1 MAQGK
6 SSKTNATVLLADGIA
21 RQQAGDLSGAS
32 KVYRAVLAADPGD
45 ADALH
50 LLGIASCLGGNE
62 AEALRCVRDALAIA
76 PGIAILHVSLGNLL
90 LRSGEP
96 AAAIA
101 AFETALAAR
110 PGHAEAQRQLGN
122 AHRALGRLPEA
133 EEALRCALALRP
145 EHPPTLNDLAGV
157 RASGGA
163 LTEAVEL
170 LQTAVRIDPTLA
182 QARNNL
188 GCALLQLQRC
198 EEAIAVL
205 REAVVMAPHYE
216 PALRNLVAAL
226 WTAERSDEARAALA
240 PQPPALAA
248 RCMTMLADLS
258 CSIGAFDE
266 AVAFADAAVGME
278 PGDGDLHLALG
289 TALLGAGRSDDAIAA
304 IRKAAELDRGPAS
317 ETIAVPRPGTPA
329 PRPLMTTGFEGSF
342 AEQTFRAMQDGWADI
357 FRALVAKN
365 PRDEKLYLRF
375 AHFKAVD
382 GDRAAM
388 LEIYSELLKVAPE
401 HPVALHMVAALSGS
415 GTTRRAPDAYVTH
428 TFDGFADSFDENLKN
443 LDYCGPEL
451 ALSVIRRAGVA
462 ARMLDILD
470 VGCGTGLCGLVL
482 RPFARRLVG
491 VDLSSG
497 MLEKARARDIYDDL
511 ARAEITAYL
520 RQLDRAYD
528 MVVATDVLV
537 YFGAI
542 DEVVGG
548 AAKALRKGGRFIS
561 TLEHLVAETEERRQ
575 FRLQQHGRY
584 SHGEDSVRS
593 TIAAA
598 GFALETLEKAN
609 IRSERGVPV
618 AGLVIAARKV

>member
-1 MAQGK
+1 MAQRK
-6 SSKTNATVLLADGIA
+6 SSKAGAAAVLADGIA
-21 RQQAGDLSGAS
+21 RQVAGDLSGAS
-32 KVYRAVLAADPGD
+32 EIYRAVLAADPGD

-50 LLGIASCLGGNE
+50 LLGIASYLGDNE
-62 AEALRCVRDALAIA
+62 AEALRCVRDALAVA
-76 PGIAILHVSLGNLL
+76 PGVGAFHVSLGNLL
-90 LRSGEP
+90 LRSDEP
-96 AAAIA
+96 AAAIV
-101 AFETALAAR
+101 AFEEALAVI
-110 PGHAEAQRQLGN
+110 PGHAEARRQLGN
-122 AHRALGRLPEA
+122 AHRALGHLREA
-133 EEALRCALALRP
+133 EDALRCALALRP
-145 EHPPTLNDLAGV
+145 DHPPTLNDLAGV

-163 LTEAVEL
+163 LAEAAEL
-170 LQTAVRIDPTLA
+170 LQAAVRIDPTLV

-205 REAVVMAPHYE
+205 REAVAMAPHYE

-226 WTAERSDEARAALA
+226 WAAERSDEARAALA

-248 RCMTMLADLS
+248 GCMTMLADLS

-266 AVAFADAAVGME
+266 AVVFAGAAVGIE
-278 PGDGDLHLALG
+278 PGDGGPHLALG
-289 TALLGAGRSDDAIAA
+289 TALLGAGRSDDASAA
-304 IRKAAELDRGPAS
+304 IRKAAELDRNPVVEAGQA
-317 ETIAVPRPGTPA
+317 AAA
-329 PRPLMTTGFEGSF
+329 PPPLMMTGFEGSF

-365 PRDEKLYLRF
+365 PRDETLYLRF
-375 AHFKAVD
+375 AHFKAAD
-382 GDRAAM
+382 GDHAAM
-388 LEIYSELLKVAPE
+388 LEIYGELLKVAPE
-401 HPVALHMVAALSGS
+401 HPVASHMVAALSGS
-415 GTTRRAPDAYVTH
+415 ETTRRAPDAYVTH

-443 LDYCGPEL
+443 LGYCGPDL
-451 ALSVIRRAGVA
+451 VLSVIRRTAVAGP
-462 ARMLDILD
+462 MLDILD

-497 MLEKARARDIYDDL
+497 MLEKAHARGIYDDL

-520 RQLDRAYD
+520 HQLDCAYD
-528 MVVATDVLV
+528 MIVATDVLV

-548 AAKALRKGGRFIS
+548 AAKALRKGGRFIV
-561 TLEHLVAETEERRQ
+561 TLEYLIAETEERQ
-575 FRLQQHGRY
+575 FRLLQHGRY
-584 SHGEDSVRS
+584 SHDEDYVRS

-618 AGLVIAARKV
+618 AGLVIAARKA